1 MRRFHGRIRHD
12 DYSSTDSEYD
22 ESFRINIAE
31 EEEPENEPDSPSDEA
46 SQETASLPPTS
57 SDDEHSTENSS
68 KSPFE
73 TILGYK
79 NADNENPEQMVFVK
93 YKGKAFIHSEWLPMS
108 KFLTFP
114 EANRQWK
121 RYFKKNPIPPPE
133 PYYDQS
139 YNEPERVIAYKD
151 VDDHREFFVKWKN
164 LDYNLC
170 TWETETDQ
178 SLIDSFY
185 KYDKYVEQKEFVKP
199 PKSKFK
205 QIEENPTFKN
215 GLQLFPYQLQ
225 GVNWLL
231 KNWYSDINCIL
242 ADEMGLGKTIQA
254 VAFFER
260 IHSVEKLPGPYM
272 VIAPL
277 ATLPHWQRQIESWTD
292 LYCIRYTGNRQARE
306 IIRDYEFY
314 KTNTEQVKF
323 DIFLTSYEVLYKD
336 IDELKDFKF
345 PAFVVDEAHR
355 LKNKNSKILSAIQH
369 LKTSFRVLLTG
380 TPLQNSIE
388 ELQSLLEFLHP
399 GEFSD
404 LSNDMDAQDIQKL
417 RVRLQPHLLRR
428 LKVDTDQTIAPKEE
442 TIIECTM
449 TKYQKQFY
457 RAILEQN
464 STFLSGGTNLLNIAM
479 DLRKVCIHPFLVKGA
494 EDKIIEDMGIAN
506 QPDKVIDAIVRSSGK
521 MILIDK
527 LLPKLKADGHRVLIF
542 SQMTN
547 LLDILQ
553 DYLTAVGYKF
563 LRLDGQVKPSVRQSL
578 IDHFNAP
585 DSDDF
590 IFLLSTR
597 AGGLGINLNAADT
610 VIIFDSDWN
619 PQNDLQAQAR
629 CHRIGQQKTV
639 KVYRLI
645 TKGTYEQNMFEISSK
660 KLGLGHAI
668 LDKTKK
674 KELDTLL
681 RKGAYY
687 ALNDVE
693 EDTFCEDN
701 IEDIL
706 SRSKTM
712 VINEAAGS
720 MFSKAQ
726 FDVDENMNIDIDD
739 PEFWQKI
746 LPNAQAAEEEEIG
759 EYAGLTNV
767 RIRKK
772 ADVNFKESDE
782 EEEGEPLKGSWS
794 HRDRERLQQLLFR
807 YGWGRWEIAPV
818 LSLSKPVN
826 EVKLAARA
834 FLRQIMQ
841 HAQDKTDME
850 TAQTLME
857 DAMTTTFDEKFTN
870 EEDAV
875 NRDNE
880 MCSILRINED
890 EFIQQLQ
897 HNSVSWIRR
906 LEVLYYVSQ
915 AVKSSNNN
923 IDEITIPPC
932 HTQPPAPWWTEND
945 DKCLVFGTYKC
956 GFANYE
962 KMLNDN
968 EIPWTF
974 MKDKSLDP
982 PSTAN
987 LTPRLKRIAL
997 DTRKLINGE
1006 LDENAP
1012 NYKARKVRGP
1022 MTWKKRDKSS
1032 VVNLLQHQGIPLK
1045 DDGEFDWDKFR
1056 EMTGF
1061 TEKTDQQM
1069 EAYVKEILDGKD
1081 AENKEKNEE
1090 KEKSEEKEKEEE
1102 TEEKAKTEETEK
1114 PETEEKSE
1122 EKSKKKSKQKDG
1134 EDESQANRLKQRVES
1149 LTRLRRLFLKHG
1161 DEKLKEYF
1169 ETMPRWRNVPNLW
1182 TNEIEFKFFKAISE
1196 RGWGQCADILKQ
1208 EEFVPIVGEKPPQFV
1223 TNDIRVMKRLMVCLD
1238 LIENT
1243 PLEQLK
1249 EQDAARVKRRPT
1261 PTSDALPLPNIRLN
1275 EDGLPELPLNLTPSS
1290 CILSFGTIVY
1300 DRPGFHTE
1308 KYIYPAGY
1316 KITKQYR
1323 STINPSERVKYICE
1337 IIDNGGPGPLFRVTN
1352 EKNPEISFEGVSP
1365 TSPWSMILKI
1375 VQKMRENDAA
1385 KQLSISG
1392 PDYYGLAAPET
1403 IYVIQ
1408 HMKNADKCQGYVFR
1422 EFSETETTQ
1431 RAPRRQARPKATPLQ
1446 QPVKTEDAQA
1456 KMKWDFY
1463 VKCIA
1468 QDSQEASLRALQ
1480 LMQQQQQQQQ
1490 RQPQQQPAQ
1499 PQPPQPASI
1508 PMISKMPPVPTI
1520 PIQSHL
1526 PSIQA
1531 NNQLPP
1537 LPAAPHAA
1545 PSTPV
1550 VVHAPSTPVVHQ
1562 VTQSP
1567 QIHAQPATPS
1577 IIVHPVRETPPTPNI
1592 LIHTTRETSQPT
1604 VVKVN
1609 TVNKIQ
1615 VPVMQAIPSIQ
1626 TLAAQPSTTP
1636 QFLNP
1641 TPSTPQKH
1649 KEVEVETPT
1658 KIHASPKVIKKKVIE
1673 APKIVSNEDQSKTT
1687 KDLSIERMLKS

>member
-1 MRRFHGRIRHD
+1 MRRSHSRTRHED
-12 DYSSTDSEYD
+12 DSFSDSNSD
-22 ESFRINIAE
+22 TAFQLNLAE
-31 EEEPENEPDSPSDEA
+31 EEEHKNQQDSDEA
-46 SQETASLPPTS
+46 SQEEISQTTTS
-57 SDDEHSTENSS
+57 SDDEASSENSS

-73 TILGYK
+73 YILGYK
-79 NADNENPEQMVFVK
+79 LEDETNNEKMLFVK
-93 YKGKAFIHSEWLPMS
+93 YKGKAYIHCEWIPLS
-108 KFLTFP
+108 KFLSFP

-121 RYFKKNPIPPPE
+121 RYEKKNPYPPPE

-139 YNEPERVIAYKD
+139 YNEPERIIATKKENEQTLYLT
-151 VDDHREFFVKWKN
+151 KWKN
-164 LDYNLC
+164 LDYNYC
-170 TWETETDQ
+170 TWEDNMDQ

-185 KYDKYVEQKEFVKP
+185 KYDSVTEETQFKKP
-199 PKSKFK
+199 SKSQFK
-205 QIEENPTFKN
+205 PIEGNPTYKN
-215 GLQLFPYQLQ
+215 GLQLFNYQLE

-260 IHSVEKLPGPYM
+260 IHRVEKLPGPYM

-292 LYCIRYTGNRQARE
+292 LYVIRYTGNRQARE
-306 IIRDYEFY
+306 MLREYEFY
-314 KTNTEQVKF
+314 KSNSEQVKF

-336 IDELKDFKF
+336 VDELRHFKF

-404 LSNDMDAQDIQKL
+404 LNNDMDAQDIQKL

-428 LKVDTDQTIAPKEE
+428 LKVDTDQSIAPKEE

-464 STFLSGGTNLLNIAM
+464 SSFLSGGTNLLNIAM
-479 DLRKVCIHPFLVKGA
+479 DLRKVCIHPFLIKGA
-494 EDKIIEDMGIAN
+494 EDKILADMGYTN
-506 QPDKVIDAIVRSSGK
+506 QPDKALEAIIRSSGK

-553 DYLTAVGYKF
+553 DYLAATGYKF

-693 EDTFCEDN
+693 EDTFGEDD
-701 IEDIL
+701 IDQIL

-726 FDVDENMNIDIDD
+726 FDVDENTNIDIND

-782 EEEGEPLKGSWS
+782 EEEGEPPRGSWS

-807 YGWGRWEIAPV
+807 YGWGRWDVAPT
-818 LSLSKPVN
+818 LGLTRTIN

-834 FLRQIMQ
+834 FLRTIMVA
-841 HAQDKTDME
+841 AQDKTDME
-850 TAQTLME
+850 TAQILLDE
-857 DAMTTTFDEKFTN
+857 GNSKEFDDKFTT
-870 EEDAV
+870 EEEAKE
-875 NRDNE
+875 RDKEIANL
-880 MCSILRINED
+880 LRINEE
-890 EFIQQLQ
+890 EFVLQIQ
-897 HNSVSWIRR
+897 HNAVAWIRR
-906 LEVLYYVSQ
+906 LDVLYYISQ
-915 AVKSSNNN
+915 VVNKANGKIEELN
-923 IDEITIPPC
+923 IPQC
-932 HTQPPAPWWTEND
+932 HTQPPSQWWSEND
-945 DKCLVFGTYKC
+945 DKCLVMGTYKC
-956 GFANYE
+956 GFACYD
-962 KMLNDN
+962 KMLNDT
-968 EIPWTF
+968 EIPWSLV
-974 MKDKSLDP
+974 KDKTLDP

-987 LTPRLKRIAL
+987 LTPRLKRIAI
-997 DTRKLINGE
+997 DIRKMLNGE
-1006 LDENAP
+1006 LYENNP
-1012 NYKARKVRGP
+1012 NYKARKPRGP
-1022 MTWKKRDKSS
+1022 MTWKKRDKSA
-1032 VVNLLQHQGIPLK
+1032 VVQQLQHQGIPLK
-1045 DDGEFDWDKFR
+1045 EDGEFDWEKFR
-1056 EMTGF
+1056 DITGF
-1061 TEKTDQQM
+1061 TEKTDEEM
-1069 EAYVKEILDGKD
+1069 EQYVKNILDGKD
-1081 AENKEKNEE
+1081 ND
-1090 KEKSEEKEKEEE
+1090 EKEKEQKQN
-1102 TEEKAKTEETEK
+1102 TEEKSQENKEEQKEEVKSDRKSKPHSEPKSDK
-1114 PETEEKSE
+1114 PETEKTEE
-1122 EKSKKKSKQKDG
+1122 EKENEGKTEEKEEKADEKGKKKSKKASEGD
-1134 EDESQANRLKQRVES
+1134 EDNQANRLKQRVES
-1149 LTRLRRLFLKHG
+1149 LTRLRRLFIKYG
-1161 DEKLKEYF
+1161 DDKLKEYF

-1182 TNEIEFKFFKAISE
+1182 TNEIEFKFFKNIAE
-1196 RGWGQCADILKQ
+1196 KGWGLCAEILKQ

-1249 EQDAARVKRRPT
+1249 EQDAARVKRRPAPSNDT
-1261 PTSDALPLPNIRLN
+1261 LPMPSLKLN
-1275 EDGLPELPLNLTPSS
+1275 EDGLPDLPLLLTASS
-1290 CILSFGTIVY
+1290 SILSFGTIVW

-1316 KITKQYR
+1316 KITKLYR
-1323 STINPSERVKYICE
+1323 STINPTERVKYICE

-1352 EKNPEISFEGVSP
+1352 EKNPEVFFEGASP
-1365 TSPWSMILKI
+1365 TSPWSIILKI
-1375 VQKMRENDAA
+1375 VQKLRENEAA

-1408 HMKNADKCQGYVFR
+1408 HMKNADKCEGYVFR
-1422 EFSETETTQ
+1422 EFSEADPAQ
-1431 RAPRRQARPKATPLQ
+1431 KPPRRQSRKQSNPANTANPAPVNPIPKQ
-1446 QPVKTEDAQA
+1446 DNKQMNFFVKYIAPQA
-1456 KMKWDFY
+1456 NPN
-1463 VKCIA
+1463 VNP
-1468 QDSQEASLRALQ
+1468 EASRMALQ
-1480 LMQQQQQQQQ
+1480 YMAQQNPNVNNLSLLQ
-1490 RQPQQQPAQ
+1490 RGIPPGPQILQIPPQLQATINIPPPPQIPQLGGPPPTSLQPMAQ
-1499 PQPPQPASI
+1499 PLGP
-1508 PMISKMPPVPTI
+1508 
-1520 PIQSHL
+1520 
-1526 PSIQA
+1526 PSILSSI
-1531 NNQLPP
+1531 LPP
-1537 LPAAPHAA
+1537 PPPISNVKVESLVSPM
-1545 PSTPV
+1545 STPTMM
-1550 VVHAPSTPVVHQ
+1550 TPEK
-1562 VTQSP
+1562 P
-1567 QIHAQPATPS
+1567 
-1577 IIVHPVRETPPTPNI
+1577 
-1592 LIHTTRETSQPT
+1592 
-1604 VVKVN
+1604 K
-1609 TVNKIQ
+1609 
-1615 VPVMQAIPSIQ
+1615 
-1626 TLAAQPSTTP
+1626 
-1636 QFLNP
+1636 
-1641 TPSTPQKH
+1641 
-1649 KEVEVETPT
+1649 
-1658 KIHASPKVIKKKVIE
+1658 ASPKVIIKSHPKVIG
-1673 APKIVSNEDQSKTT
+1673 APKIVDKQEEEKPKKVGS
-1687 KDLSIERMLKS
+1687 LSIEDMLK